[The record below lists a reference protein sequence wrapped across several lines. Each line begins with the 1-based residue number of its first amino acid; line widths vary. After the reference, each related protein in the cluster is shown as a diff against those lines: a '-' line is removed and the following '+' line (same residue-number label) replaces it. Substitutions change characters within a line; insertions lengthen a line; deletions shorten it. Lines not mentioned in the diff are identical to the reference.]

1 MSRHVNLKT
10 YLPFG
15 DFAKGLKETF
25 LFLTDKNQNFICSNL
40 DCGLNHIVIERGQHS
55 NFSSMLDFLQCKAS
69 KQCSSSENITFAIK
83 SPFAAL
89 GPTKTSVL
97 VRPLL
102 PAAAAEKG
110 CFCCYVTAAAT
121 KPASRT
127 CVSRKKK
134 EMTFLGDYI
143 SSTELWPYSLLGLEI
158 SGYPSKGWGGVFSP
172 YTSNTFSLGTAMWPL
187 AKKSKKEGRRA
198 EQSLRAFASLSFC
211 NC

>member
-1 MSRHVNLKT
+1 MIFFNSKKKVDKHWALSRHVNLKT
-10 YLPFG
+10 YVPFG
-15 DFAKGLKETF
+15 YFAKGLKETF

-97 VRPLL
+97 ARPLL

-158 SGYPSKGWGGVFSP
+158 SGYPSKGWGVYFHLIP
-172 YTSNTFSLGTAMWPL
+172 QILL
-187 AKKSKKEGRRA
+187 A
-198 EQSLRAFASLSFC
+198 
-211 NC
+211 